1 MGSIAGSSVRRR
13 PRLRDHR
20 APAYLHGRL
29 KMELVHLKHR
39 HAVSLMHADES
50 ASSEGRIAHRGLAAG
65 YAARIAVLQQQA
77 LTAAET
83 ARAA

>member
-1 MGSIAGSSVRRR
+1 
-13 PRLRDHR
+13 
-20 APAYLHGRL
+20 
-29 KMELVHLKHR
+29 MELVHLKHR
-39 HAVSLMHADES
+39 HAVSLMRADES